1 METGKEQ
8 PGDVG
13 REPGVRCP
21 AAKWI
26 KDGRVMSC
34 SRGQGDKTQTSL
46 FDISLLLN
54 LTGAKL
60 TSCCSPW
67 FISCTLSKLTQCGSQ
82 VVHAGISAVMG
93 LAPNLGQFG
102 KLFISCEAFLEKV
115 HISESTILVLF

>member
-1 METGKEQ
+1 METEKEQ
-8 PGDVG
+8 LGDVG

-67 FISCTLSKLTQCGSQ
+67 FISYTLSKPTHVAHRLFMLIYLQC
-82 VVHAGISAVMG
+82 
-93 LAPNLGQFG
+93 NLGQFG
-102 KLFISCEAFLEKV
+102 KLFILCEAFLEKV
-115 HISESTILVLF
+115 HIPESTILALFL